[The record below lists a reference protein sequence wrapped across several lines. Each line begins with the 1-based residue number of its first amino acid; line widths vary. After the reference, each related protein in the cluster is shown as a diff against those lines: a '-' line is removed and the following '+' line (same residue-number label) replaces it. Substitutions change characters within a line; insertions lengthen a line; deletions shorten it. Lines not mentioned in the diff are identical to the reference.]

1 MAGINMFSA
10 TPFRFTE
17 EEQNLFNAL
26 LKEEAST
33 IRVLDDNKTYF
44 AETKADDS
52 LNLDKPYLVLPPL
65 WDTHMHLL
73 NYANVKQM
81 VSLHQA
87 KSVEDCIEAGKE
99 RLKNFTGKFLLGRGW
114 NQNDFENPRFPTKE
128 DLNQIST
135 EIPIIFTRTCGH
147 VAICNEATL
156 KLLEGNPHPEIDW
169 ETGTIIESGLNELY
183 ALIPSPSV
191 ETIKDMLLDAIEDL
205 RYHGISEVHTDDF
218 TALSDRDYEKVIQA
232 YTELDQEGK
241 LKVKVVQQCLL
252 QTKEELEGFLQKGHR
267 MGQGT
272 ENFKIGP
279 LKLLLDGSLG
289 ARTAYM
295 NEDYHDDPGNRGVRI
310 YENEELQEL
319 VDMANEQGMDVIMH
333 AIGDGAVDQAM
344 NAIEKTQNKFP
355 RENARHGIVHCQI
368 TTEEQLDRMTK
379 LNIVVYA
386 QPIFIRDDS
395 KILKE
400 RVGKEKASTSYNWKR
415 MQARGIEVLAGSD
428 APVVEFDV
436 KENMRW
442 N

>member
-1 MAGINMFSA
+1 MFSA
-10 TPFRFTE
+10 RPFHFTE
-17 EEQNLFNAL
+17 EEQTLFDKL
-26 LKEEAST
+26 LKDDKTT

-44 AETKADDS
+44 AEMNSNGS
-52 LNLDKPYLVLPPL
+52 LNLDMPYLELPPL

-81 VSLHQA
+81 VSLHDA
-87 KSVEDCIEAGKE
+87 RSVQDCIDAGKE
-99 RLKNFTGKFLLGRGW
+99 WLKTFTGDFLLGRGW
-114 NQNDFENPRFPTKE
+114 NQNEFSEPRFPTKE

-135 EIPIIFTRTCGH
+135 EVPIIFTRTCGH
-147 VAICNEATL
+147 VAIANEATL
-156 KLLEGNPHPEIDW
+156 KLLAGNPHPEIDW
-169 ETGTIIESGLNELY
+169 ETGVIIEAGLNELY

-191 ETIKDMLLDAIEDL
+191 ETIKAMLVDAIEDL

-218 TALSDRDYEKVIQA
+218 TALSDRDYDKVIQA
-232 YTELDQEGK
+232 YTELDHEGK

-267 MGQGT
+267 MDQGT

-295 NEDYHDDPGNRGVRI
+295 NEDYHDDPGNRGVKI
-310 YENEELQEL
+310 YKDEDLQVL

-333 AIGDGAVDQAM
+333 AIGDAAIDQAM
-344 NAIEKTQNKFP
+344 DAIEKTQKKHP

-368 TTEEQLDRMTK
+368 TTEEQLDRMAK
-379 LNIVVYA
+379 LNVVVYA

-395 KILKE
+395 KILE
-400 RVGKEKASTSYNWKR
+400 SRVGKEKASTSYNWEG
-415 MQARGIEVLAGSD
+415 MQARGIKVLAGSD

-436 KENMRW
+436 KCNMEFMRKY
-442 N
+442 

>member
-1 MAGINMFSA
+1 MFSA
-10 TPFRFTE
+10 TPFNFTK
-17 EEQNLFNAL
+17 EEQELFDQL
-26 LKEEAST
+26 LHDPTST
-33 IRVLDDNKTYF
+33 IRVLEDNRTIF
-44 AETKADDS
+44 AKRNADDS
-52 LNLDKPYLVLPPL
+52 LDLTKPYLELPPL

-73 NYANVKQM
+73 NYANVKGM
-81 VSLHQA
+81 VSLHGT

-99 RLKNFTGKFLLGRGW
+99 RLKSFQGKFLLGRGW
-114 NQNDFENPRFPTKE
+114 NQNEFTDQRFPTKA
-128 DLNQIST
+128 DLNQISI

-147 VAICNEATL
+147 VAIANDATM
-156 KLLEGNPHPEIDW
+156 KLLEGNQHPEIDW
-169 ETGTIIESGLNELY
+169 GTGTIIEVELNELY

-191 ETIKDMLLDAIEDL
+191 KAIKVMLLDAIEDL

-232 YTELDQEGK
+232 YTELDKEGK

-252 QTKEELEGFLQKGHR
+252 QTKEELEGFLAKGYR

-289 ARTAYM
+289 ARTAWM
-295 NEDYHDDPGNRGVRI
+295 REDYHDDPGNRGIRI
-310 YENEELQEL
+310 YSNEDLQEL

-333 AIGDGAVDQAM
+333 AIGDAAIDQAM
-344 NAIEKTQNKFP
+344 DAIERTQKNFP
-355 RENARHGIVHCQI
+355 RSNARHGIVHCQI
-368 TTEEQLDRMTK
+368 TSNDQLDRMAK

-395 KILKE
+395 KILE
-400 RVGKEKASTSYNWKR
+400 VRVGIKKASTSYNWKG
-415 MQARGIEVLAGSD
+415 MHDRGIKVLAGSD

-442 N
+442 K